1 MPIGITGKR
10 IIVAGGARGIAAGAV
25 RVFAREG
32 AHVVSLD
39 RLVDEGRQVAEAATA
54 EGPGKVDFLEVDLTK
69 RADVVAV
76 VDEAVKLLGGIDA
89 VFNIA
94 AIERTAK
101 AHEIGEAGWNEMLS
115 INVGGVVSMCEAI
128 FPHMKAG
135 GGGAIINFSSD
146 AANQPY
152 LNGAH
157 YSASKAAVISYT
169 RTLAHEWGR
178 FNIRANCVMPLAW
191 TPMFD
196 ERRAR
201 FKTPEELAAYDA
213 RIASLIP
220 LGRMGDPESDLAPA
234 LVFLASDAARYI
246 SAQNLGVNGGS
257 AWGR

>member
-1 MPIGITGKR
+1 MPIGIEGKR
-10 IIVAGGARGIAAGAV
+10 IIVTGGARGIAAGAV
-25 RVFAREG
+25 RKFAEEG
-32 AHVVSLD
+32 AKVVAFDVLAEGQA
-39 RLVDEGRQVAEAATA
+39 VADEATA
-54 EGPGKVDFLEVDLTK
+54 KGPGSVVFKKVDLTK
-69 RADVVAV
+69 RADVVAA
-76 VDEAVKLLGGIDA
+76 VDEAVATLGGIDA

-101 AHEIGEAGWNEMLS
+101 AAEIGEEGWAEMLS
-115 INVGGVVSMCEAI
+115 VNVGGVVSMCEAI
-128 FPHMKAG
+128 FPHMKQG
-135 GGGAIINFSSD
+135 GGGTVINFSSD

-201 FKTPEELAAYDA
+201 FTKPEDLAAYDA

-220 LGRMGDPESDLAPA
+220 LGRMGDPANDLAPV

-246 SAQNLGVNGGS
+246 SAQNIGINGGS
-257 AWGR
+257 AWSR